1 MSNVTEINAHDIVVA
16 RDLKMPT
23 PEMGWLA
30 RGLIAAAAKDEVFGV
45 KCHAHLVADGLTGVA
60 SSTDGYR
67 IHQLHLNLQAP
78 VDPVDVVIP
87 RAAFEWAA
95 KNAKTFKPKK
105 DALLEPVAI
114 LQVTLRA
121 VANDDGSRDGWVS
134 VIFREWDE
142 ETAPSAR
149 FDAPLVSTEEY
160 PPLARVLDTA
170 RMGEHSE
177 PSPVALDYLADARAL
192 QTPETTTPTL
202 EYMAGTGDKPG
213 PVILDFWE
221 RGVLRATALI
231 QPTRT
236 EDDE

>member
-87 RAAFEWAA
+87 RAA
-95 KNAKTFKPKK
+95 
-105 DALLEPVAI
+105 
-114 LQVTLRA
+114 

-170 RMGEHSE
+170 RMGVHSE
-177 PSPVALDYLADARAL
+177 PVPVALDYLADARAL
-192 QTPETTTPTL
+192 QMPETTTPTL